1 MAQAARACQSEKA
14 TPAENPPWRATTPQT
29 RKACAGTH
37 EMSTRLATHRR
48 QYKERRIPP
57 PLDINVRVF
66 EIVTSE
72 GAALTPQSRRALQAY
87 LERRSS

>member
-1 MAQAARACQSEKA
+1 
-14 TPAENPPWRATTPQT
+14 
-29 RKACAGTH
+29 
-37 EMSTRLATHRR
+37 MSTRLATHRR